1 MNRTPASRFTAVRRT
16 FRTRRIAAAAA
27 ALLTMAGCDKATS
40 DEAMSAHAATNADP
54 QGASGAFV
62 SDGVSWIPCAA
73 EYGICTFTGSTRVMY
88 GTPTRHAIKT
98 FDKQARCDNSV
109 FDDPAPGVEKHCW
122 YAGTGATKIPS
133 GAHDSAPGSAKP
145 GARRAALVSVAE
157 PDPSDTPPM
166 RCSAPA
172 PPAAAKDGGDAIEA
186 DTPGSDGTRMF
197 ALDVPVRVAIT
208 TRAKA
213 ADTVEWQIRDAWNTV
228 KASGRFPVKAQ
239 PGTYTLACT
248 SGAAGYFS
256 VSASL
261 ASGKTTLPSRGT
273 RPAGIASFGVLPDV
287 SSALPPVTY
296 AHPDQHRF
304 GGQGA
309 AYLKPGE
316 DCCSGD
322 GYRPLYTDLGLTWVN
337 DNRNW
342 YMTEEKGPNTFNASA
357 DNLAPFFKPGDLLR
371 LIQLDGIPAWASPT
385 KERTHSWAPA
395 SLDAYRAYMK
405 RVGEESNTVRK
416 SWFPR
421 QTHNYYQVTWEPDY
435 EGGLP
440 WKDTDANL
448 VAMYKATHEAIH
460 AGDPNAVVMGL
471 TLSNL
476 ASNAKWLRRLAP
488 LGIGK
493 YLDGV
498 SAHGYYD
505 VGTSPSHP
513 PERFDADPSTAAK
526 AMPGMMRDLRRA
538 MTETV
543 KPGAKLFVT
552 ETGVSY
558 DLGSKYGPGSPNW
571 NVLYAQGAV
580 VARAHLILLGE
591 GADVSFVFY
600 SADIPNETGYGIFF
614 DLVNP
619 QGGFGQKQISP
630 KPAAMAVAAMTRL
643 VDGTT
648 TMGYVN
654 DTPKGVYAY
663 AFQRLN
669 GGKVVTALWTH
680 DNSVWPGANGFDAGH
695 AVNYSLAVDGPTK
708 SGSVTVFDMMG
719 NASTVQYSDGRVPLV
734 LTEAPV
740 YVVSDNAEA
749 MRANVTRP
757 AGYVAQ

>member
-1 MNRTPASRFTAVRRT
+1 MNRKPASRFTAPRRT
-16 FRTRRIAAAAA
+16 LRVPQARIAMAAG
-27 ALLTMAGCDKATS
+27 ALLALSACDKPGPAETLATRI
-40 DEAMSAHAATNADP
+40 ETL
-54 QGASGAFV
+54 
-62 SDGVSWIPCAA
+62 AA
-73 EYGICTFTGSTRVMY
+73 EG
-88 GTPTRHAIKT
+88 
-98 FDKQARCDNSV
+98 
-109 FDDPAPGVEKHCW
+109 
-122 YAGTGATKIPS
+122 
-133 GAHDSAPGSAKP
+133 P
-145 GARRAALVSVAE
+145 GAPRAALVKVAE
-157 PDPSDTPPM
+157 NEAPDPADTPPL
-166 RCSAPA
+166 RCSAPT
-172 PPAAAKDGGDAIEA
+172 PPVAAKAGGDPIEA

-197 ALDVPVRVAIT
+197 PLDAPVRIAIT
-208 TRAKA
+208 TRTQA
-213 ADTVEWQIRDAWNTV
+213 ADTVEWQIRDAWNTR
-228 KASGRFPVKAQ
+228 KASGSFPVKAQ

-248 SGAAGYFS
+248 SEAAGYFS

-261 ASGKTTLPSRGT
+261 ASGKSTLPMRGT
-273 RPAGIASFGVLPDV
+273 RAAGIATFGVLPDV
-287 SSALPPVTY
+287 SPALPPITF

-304 GGQGA
+304 GGQGS

-316 DCCSGD
+316 ECCSGD

-342 YMTEEKGPNTFNASA
+342 YVTEEKGPNTFNASA
-357 DNLAPFFKPGDLLR
+357 DNLAAYFKPGDLLR

-385 KERTHSWAPA
+385 KERTHSWAPV
-395 SLDAYRAYMK
+395 SLDAYSAYMK

-416 SWFPR
+416 TWFAR

-440 WKDTDANL
+440 WKDTDAHL
-448 VAMYKATHEAIH
+448 VALYKATHDAIH

-476 ASNAKWLRRLAP
+476 ASNTKWLRRLAP

-513 PERFDADPSTAAK
+513 PERFDASPATAAK
-526 AMPGMMRDLRRA
+526 AMPGMMRDLRRT
-538 MTETV
+538 MTEV
-543 KPGAKLFVT
+543 VRPGAKLFVT

-558 DLGSKYGPGSPNW
+558 DIGSKYGPTSPGW

-600 SADIPNETGYGIFF
+600 SADIPNEIGYGIFF

-643 VDGTT
+643 IDGTT
-648 TMGYVN
+648 TLGPVK

-669 GGKVVTALWTH
+669 NGRVVTALWTH
-680 DNSVWPGANGFDAGH
+680 DNAAWPGANGFDATR
-695 AVNYSLAVDGPTK
+695 AVNYRLAVDAPGK

-719 NASTVQYSDGRVPLV
+719 NASTVPYSDGQVPLV
-734 LTEAPV
+734 LTAAPV
-740 YVVSDNAEA
+740 YVVSNNAES
-749 MRANVTRP
+749 MRANVMRP
-757 AGYVAQ
+757 AGYVGQ